1 MRTPRAFNDLQTTA
15 GVPHTAI
22 VIELDNARRRTDYKS
37 CSRRSACHRKRY
49 RQPTHISS
57 AAGLREGAHMV
68 THTLNSPQ
76 IIGLLERL
84 FAEAEASE
92 PILKPVAHIGLVPSH
107 HQQDGI
113 PPVLRF
119 AEGHTAS
126 VSRETGYLLYML
138 ALHSCAIHP

>member
-1 MRTPRAFNDLQTTA
+1 
-15 GVPHTAI
+15 
-22 VIELDNARRRTDYKS
+22 
-37 CSRRSACHRKRY
+37 
-49 RQPTHISS
+49 
-57 AAGLREGAHMV
+57 MV